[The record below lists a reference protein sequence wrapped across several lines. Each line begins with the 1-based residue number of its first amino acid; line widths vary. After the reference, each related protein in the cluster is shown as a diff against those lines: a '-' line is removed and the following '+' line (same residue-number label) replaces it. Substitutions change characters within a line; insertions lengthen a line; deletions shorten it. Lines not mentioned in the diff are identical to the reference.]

1 MLFRASAV
9 GPGGSLLDKGRRQRI
24 AVDAGRP
31 TDEGA
36 LVLAEAALFAFL
48 LASRVVSVS
57 PGPDILGPAA
67 NVQVVAFGEG

>member
-1 MLFRASAV
+1 M
-9 GPGGSLLDKGRRQRI
+9 
-24 AVDAGRP
+24 
-31 TDEGA
+31 
-36 LVLAEAALFAFL
+36 LAEAALFAFL